1 MTQRKRKSF
10 IHEGADEDAAVFGAR
25 GARSGAQDGKVD
37 GGVTNVSRQARGIA
51 GDVGRTHRVTVIFD
65 DATFKA
71 LKRYVIDSDDVDSMS
86 ELIRAQIAGLVAGPR
101 P

>member
-1 MTQRKRKSF
+1 M
-10 IHEGADEDAAVFGAR
+10 
-25 GARSGAQDGKVD
+25 
-37 GGVTNVSRQARGIA
+37 SRQARGIA

-71 LKRYVIDSDDVDSMS
+71 LKRYVIDSDDVGSMS